1 MPEANYL
8 RGTARHLRGRAE
20 TAQQEPVR
28 AQLLA
33 LADYYE
39 GMAEDFELPS
49 PLGTGA
55 RINPAR

>member
-49 PLGTGA
+49 PLGPE
-55 RINPAR
+55 PA